1 MVIKFKKNKLNYK
14 LIKNNKKK
22 IFPLGLGCGI
32 GNYNTKYSYNQLN
45 DAIKGSLKLGVNFFD
60 TAPIYGE
67 GVSEKIL
74 GSCISPS
81 EKDKVLIAT
90 KISPEMLSRECIIKS
105 VNQSRKNLKL
115 DILDLVQVHWP
126 NPKIDLFE
134 TMDTLL
140 KLKENKII
148 SSLGLCNYSL
158 NDTKK
163 IVKKYGKNF
172 ISTFQTEYN
181 LFDRTADGAFY
192 NFLLKNKITL
202 LAYSP
207 LAQGKIYNGAHQK
220 EILEKISDKYN
231 ITVAQLILKWLSQ
244 KKNII
249 AIPNSLNKK
258 RIIENYKSPRFKIT
272 QKDLNIIENRCK
284 TKIEMIETK
293 KIIIANKYNL
303 KVYRTLKEAKIN
315 KFQMVP
321 SPINLSFEVQKTK
334 KIKPI
339 RIKQLHVNKKKKI
352 YLIEGRLRFWAW
364 ILAFGW
370 DKKVPSL
377 IWHNITTK

>member
-1 MVIKFKKNKLNYK
+1 MNYK

-32 GNYNTKYSYNQLN
+32 GNYNTKYSYKQLSY
-45 DAIKGSLKLGVNFFD
+45 AIKGSLKLGVNFFD

-74 GSCISPS
+74 GNCISSS

-140 KLKENKII
+140 KLKEKKII

-207 LAQGKIYNGAHQK
+207 LAQGKIYNGAYQK

-258 RIIENYKSPRFKIT
+258 RILKIISHPGS
-272 QKDLNIIENRCK
+272 KLL
-284 TKIEMIETK
+284 K
-293 KIIIANKYNL
+293 KIS
-303 KVYRTLKEAKIN
+303 
-315 KFQMVP
+315 M
-321 SPINLSFEVQKTK
+321 
-334 KIKPI
+334 
-339 RIKQLHVNKKKKI
+339 
-352 YLIEGRLRFWAW
+352 
-364 ILAFGW
+364 
-370 DKKVPSL
+370 
-377 IWHNITTK
+377 